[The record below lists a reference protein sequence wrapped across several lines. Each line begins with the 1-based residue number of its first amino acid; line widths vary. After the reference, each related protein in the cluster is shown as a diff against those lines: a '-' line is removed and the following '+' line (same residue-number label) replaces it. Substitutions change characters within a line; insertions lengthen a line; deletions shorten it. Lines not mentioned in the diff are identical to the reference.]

1 MTRIL
6 LMITSTW
13 MLEFYPIYNS
23 KNERNYVSYSW
34 ITGITLINLL
44 ETLYLMFSEIFG

>member
-6 LMITSTW
+6 LMITSMW
-13 MLEFYPIYNS
+13 MLEFYLTYHS

-34 ITGITLINLL
+34 IAGITLINLL